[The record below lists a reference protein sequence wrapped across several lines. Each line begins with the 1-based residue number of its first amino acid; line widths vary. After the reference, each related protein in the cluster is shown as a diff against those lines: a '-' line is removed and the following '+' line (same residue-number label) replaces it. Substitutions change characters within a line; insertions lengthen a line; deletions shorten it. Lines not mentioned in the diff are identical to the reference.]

1 MSVQAVGGYIR
12 HLRTQQGLTATAVA
26 QAAKTNSNYI
36 WRIEQGKIKEPGAE
50 LLGTLVRAVNGS
62 IEDAISL
69 LLDADA
75 TVADGEARAAQW
87 LAREEL
93 VEATRAQDALDQLAA
108 LIPDDRVEEALALL
122 EELVA
127 HPYQM
132 GKVMEYGRQ
141 LLDRATRPAAA
152 AGDAPTAPQPEQL
165 FLQAVRQQIAGL
177 RQQARA
183 SDLDSSPL
191 PSA

>member
-1 MSVQAVGGYIR
+1 MSVHAVGGYIR

-62 IEDAISL
+62 IEDAMAL
-69 LLDADA
+69 LLDPLAS
-75 TVADGEARAAQW
+75 VADGEARASAW
-87 LAREEL
+87 LARDEL
-93 VEATRAQDALDQLAA
+93 RVATPAQQEIEQLAA
-108 LIPDDRVEEALALL
+108 LIPNDRVEEALALL

-127 HPYQM
+127 YPYEM

-141 LLDRATRPAAA
+141 LLERAGRPS
-152 AGDAPTAPQPEQL
+152 GAPIAPQPAQL
-165 FLQAVRQQIAGL
+165 FLQAVRQQIATL
-177 RQQARA
+177 RQSAHEGAGA
-183 SDLDSSPL
+183 SSSCVQGKV
-191 PSA
+191 